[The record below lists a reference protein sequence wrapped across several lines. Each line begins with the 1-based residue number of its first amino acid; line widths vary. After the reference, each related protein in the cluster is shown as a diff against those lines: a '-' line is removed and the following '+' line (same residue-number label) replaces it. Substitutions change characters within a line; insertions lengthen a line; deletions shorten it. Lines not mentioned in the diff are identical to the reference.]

1 MTLGRIPAAFFLFV
15 QLLFHMRILKTSK
28 GCFKEQRVDG
38 QLRYIKITASEY
50 DSLKQAQDIK
60 RGLVKAG
67 ANGVAIAGGM
77 ATGEVLLA
85 GGAYAAEAVAVAAAE
100 SVVVPIVLTGAAIVG
115 IGALC
120 VWGVQ
125 QFTEA

>member
-1 MTLGRIPAAFFLFV
+1 
-15 QLLFHMRILKTSK
+15 MRILKTSK
-28 GCFKEQRVDG
+28 GCYKVQRIDG
-38 QLRYIKITASEY
+38 EDRYIKITASEY

-60 RGLVKAG
+60 RGLIKAG
-67 ANGVAIAGGM
+67 GNGVAIAGGM
-77 ATGEVLLA
+77 AAGEALLT
-85 GGAYAAEAVAVAAAE
+85 GGAYAAEAAVVAAEA